1 MGSLSFGSGFLTRK
15 AQRHLAEHVQ
25 HEQSEKVLGVDFV
38 LVPKPELAGLVHQV
52 LAVVKTVRKTQWMVF
67 E

>member
-1 MGSLSFGSGFLTRK
+1 VTDFLVRK
-15 AQRHLAEHVQ
+15 GQRHLGEHVQ

-38 LVPKPELAGLVHQV
+38 LQREVELAGLVRQA
-52 LAVVKTVRKTQWMVF
+52 LVVARMEKKIRWMVF